1 MSLTGL
7 LKYSCEYFTILND
20 SLPRDLFDF
29 SDESPKTGKIKKELL
44 LVSAQIGCDAWL
56 MNHSKLYSSG
66 VGRNIE

>member
-44 LVSAQIGCDAWL
+44 LVSAQIGCDA
-56 MNHSKLYSSG
+56 
-66 VGRNIE
+66 